1 MNISGGGL
9 LYSVEKE
16 LPSVGFRLLL
26 LGSPQGNQLDL
37 LAAQLDLER
46 IAGFEA
52 QLGGVGLA
60 HDHVVAR
67 RNAS

>member
-9 LYSVEKE
+9 FYSVEKE

-26 LGSPQGNQLDL
+26 LGSPQGYELDL
-37 LAAQLDLER
+37 LAAQLDLEL

-52 QLGGVGLA
+52 QLSGVGLA
-60 HDHVVAR
+60 HDHVFDR

>member
-9 LYSVEKE
+9 FYSVEKE

-26 LGSPQGNQLDL
+26 GSPQGNELDL

-46 IAGFEA
+46 IDGFEA

-60 HDHVVAR
+60 HDHVVDR
-67 RNAS
+67 RKAS

>member
-9 LYSVEKE
+9 FYFVEKE

-26 LGSPQGNQLDL
+26 LRSPQRNELDL
-37 LAAQLDLER
+37 LAAKLDLEL

-52 QLGGVGLA
+52 QLSGVGLA
-60 HDHVVAR
+60 HDHVFDR

>member
-9 LYSVEKE
+9 IYSVEKE

-26 LGSPQGNQLDL
+26 LGSPQGNELDL

-52 QLGGVGLA
+52 
-60 HDHVVAR
+60 
-67 RNAS
+67 